1 MNFKNVLQIIFL
13 TILLMGCGFKPL
25 NQQTNLIISQ
35 IDFKGDKKINYHLK
49 NKVSKISN
57 KEKGKKIG
65 INIET
70 ETKKT
75 IKEKNISNE
84 ITKYEIYMTA
94 KVKFRLIESSQEK
107 EFSVNT
113 RGDFNVSNLYS
124 TTLNNEKNLRN
135 SLINDLSNKIIK
147 NLISKADDL

>member
-1 MNFKNVLQIIFL
+1 
-13 TILLMGCGFKPL
+13 MGCGFKPL

-35 IDFKGDKKINYHLK
+35 IDLKGEKKINYHLK
-49 NKVSKISN
+49 NKLYKFSN
-57 KEKGKKIG
+57 TEKGKKIS

-84 ITKYEIYMTA
+84 IIKYEMYMAA
-94 KVKFRLIESSQEK
+94 KVTFKLIESSQEK
-107 EFSVNT
+107 AFSVNT
-113 RGDFNVSNLYS
+113 RGDFNVSNQYS
-124 TTLNNEKNLRN
+124 TTLNNEKNLSN

-147 NLISKADDL
+147 NLISKVNDL